1 MSEIVGAFL
10 TLLFH
15 LLNDFFGKSFCSCKH
30 LGTMVLGILFGF
42 CQLRRLNNETSLCLL
57 GMALKESRQ
66 V

>member
-1 MSEIVGAFL
+1 
-10 TLLFH
+10 
-15 LLNDFFGKSFCSCKH
+15 
-30 LGTMVLGILFGF
+30 MVLGILFGF